1 MYAIDRVSRKGK
13 RPIMR
18 PLTIENKTEDTK
30 SRHGS
35 IHIPEGIIDCL
46 TIPRICPDRGR
57 HRRQD
62 EVTGNQPTI
71 LFIVCSWNDTASLS
85 ELWPIPSIE

>member
-1 MYAIDRVSRKGK
+1 
-13 RPIMR
+13 MR

-62 EVTGNQPTI
+62 EVTG
-71 LFIVCSWNDTASLS
+71 
-85 ELWPIPSIE
+85 